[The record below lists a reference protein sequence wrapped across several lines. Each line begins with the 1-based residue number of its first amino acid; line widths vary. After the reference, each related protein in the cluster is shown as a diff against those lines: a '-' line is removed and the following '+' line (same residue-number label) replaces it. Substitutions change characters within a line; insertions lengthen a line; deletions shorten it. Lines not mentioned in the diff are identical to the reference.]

1 MRAAESAASRSSC
14 RLIETSGKAAEKFL
28 SANTAA
34 ATEKTTKKIQKTGF
48 LNILTRILKHNC
60 TKTRAERAPNCLS
73 TSRARRST
81 VDRTESRS
89 TSAWCAMRCRSCARP
104 GGCCSRLASGRRGRS
119 RKVLFERTRA
129 YEEVDLVSDAAG
141 EPRVIIGKKKSA

>member
-1 MRAAESAASRSSC
+1 MCAAESAASRSIC

-34 ATEKTTKKIQKTGF
+34 ATEKTRKKIQKTGF

-73 TSRARRST
+73 TGRARRST
-81 VDRTESRS
+81 VYRTEFRS
-89 TSAWCAMRCRSCARP
+89 TNAWCAMRCRSCARP
-104 GGCCSRLASGRRGRS
+104 GGCCSRLASGTRQV
-119 RKVLFERTRA
+119 KVLFERTRA
-129 YEEVDLVSDAAG
+129 YEEVDLVIDAAG
-141 EPRVIIGKKKSA
+141 EPRVVIGK